1 MMLPVFHLQRMLP
14 ESLKSQL
21 RFISRRLPR
30 SWFFLTN
37 DRRYWWLTGE
47 ADLMRQRPNL
57 SRHDLQEG
65 CFLETYMND
74 QVFPDGINY
83 FGPAVC
89 LVVHDFDVMRFDCL
103 DFPMGHYHTAK
114 PYPYGISRG
123 LAGNI
128 WLPEKSIEA
137 QVDRAIFELLR
148 NADHYVLSH
157 AKRKVRNTRLDEA
170 RMTEV
175 CAEVKAK
182 MLEDTRQRRA
192 RDLPVAATG

>member
-1 MMLPVFHLQRMLP
+1 MLP
-14 ESLKSQL
+14 ESLKSRL

-30 SWFFLTN
+30 HWFYLTN
-37 DRRYWWLTGE
+37 DRRFWWLTGE
-47 ADLMRQRPNL
+47 VELMQQRPCL
-57 SRHDLQEG
+57 ARHDLQEG
-65 CFLETYMND
+65 CYLETFMHD
-74 QVFPDGINY
+74 QIIDGTRY

-89 LVVHDFDVMRFDCL
+89 LVVHDFDVMRIDCL

-114 PYPYGISRG
+114 PYPYGISRS

-128 WLPEKSIEA
+128 WLPEKTIEA

-148 NADHYVLSH
+148 NSDHYVLSH
-157 AKRKVRNTRLDEA
+157 PKRKVRNTRLDEA
-170 RMTEV
+170 RMAAV

-192 RDLPVAATG
+192 SGPPATATG